1 MTFKLSS
8 IPSPSIYP
16 GDPGDP
22 GEPKFLVHFLTI
34 YTLLLF
40 PLTLFRNKRPIGSP
54 GSPGSPVLIGGGG
67 AREGGRIISIICSL
81 DFARWL
87 PFMSFYKQ
95 VKPHHLQDI
104 LLYLL

>member
-54 GSPGSPVLIGGGG
+54 GSPGYIEGGG
-67 AREGGRIISIICSL
+67 RYLEMEEEL
-81 DFARWL
+81 FL
-87 PFMSFYKQ
+87 LYVQYFYNQ

-104 LLYLL
+104 LCLL